1 MRPGRAQ
8 YLRRYLAVVLLLLLE
23 RVGVGASDHG
33 VNDRVLSLV
42 DHIDSEIDRIG
53 RVKLG
58 VVGPVLCSFQITFCA
73 VLVPLCP

>member
-1 MRPGRAQ
+1 MLPVALSPCAGYSA
-8 YLRRYLAVVLLLLLE
+8 LLWLLLLE

-42 DHIDSEIDRIG
+42 DHIDGEIDRIS
-53 RVKLG
+53 RVQLG

-73 VLVPLCP
+73 VLVPLGP